1 MNLGPYEL
9 DTIITGDALELAKAI
24 PDESVDLIF
33 TDPVYQN
40 IDDYRWLAETAARVL
55 KSDSATLVWCGIGLL
70 PVVHDAL
77 RGGGLSYKW
86 RLVVRPVNSKE
97 FYGRLLITTQ
107 ECLWYEKGNS
117 TPRQSIF
124 DCDLSTLKGQ
134 YNVNGSNWGK
144 GLDICCRYIET
155 FSDGNSIV
163 FDPFTGG
170 GTVPAVCKMLG
181 RHYIAFEID
190 PDTAERAR
198 QRVQNTQLPL
208 LIPEPEQLEIE
219 AMT

>member
-1 MNLGPYEL
+1 M
-9 DTIITGDALELAKAI
+9 
-24 PDESVDLIF
+24 
-33 TDPVYQN
+33 
-40 IDDYRWLAETAARVL
+40 L
-55 KSDSATLVWCGIGLL
+55 KSNSAALVWCGIGLL

-77 RGGGLSYKW
+77 RAGGLSYKW

-117 TPRQSIF
+117 APRQSIF

-134 YNVNGSNWGK
+134 HNVNGSNWGK

-170 GTVPAVCKMLG
+170 GTIPAVCKMLG
-181 RHYIAFEID
+181 RHYLAFEID

-198 QRVQNTQLPL
+198 QRVENTQPPL
-208 LIPEPEQLEIE
+208 FVMQPEQMELE
-219 AMT
+219 AMA